1 MNYILKYQTE
11 NPNKYFII
19 RIGVINA
26 MYNELPKN
34 LHTNTKL
41 IEFLMIQEIQINFFV
56 KYMIML

>member
-1 MNYILKYQTE
+1 
-11 NPNKYFII
+11 
-19 RIGVINA
+19 